1 MNTRYV
7 LTLCTALV
15 IGGALITGSAHAVS
29 KADEK
34 TPINDTWM
42 TAKTKIALFADARVK
57 GSEINVET
65 SQGSV
70 MIRGKVDSD
79 EAKQAAEGIAKGI
92 DGVKT
97 VKNELQVVAPA
108 KREAIDDK
116 DAVDYDTG
124 QCADRK
130 RLLSEGCRY
139 PCPDQCGRGVAERRS
154 VEPDDQCPRV
164 LDCLAG
170 PRREVGEER
179 SDGEGEGVSFHSQD
193 TELYVRRYPTIVVST
208 DDKVQSA

>member
-1 MNTRYV
+1 MNTRYI

-15 IGGALITGSAHAVS
+15 IGGALITGSAHAVN
-29 KADEK
+29 KPDEK
-34 TPINDTWM
+34 TPITDSWL
-42 TAKTKIALFADARVK
+42 TAKAKIALFADARVK

-70 MIRGKVDSD
+70 IIRGKVDSD

-116 DAVDYDTG
+116 DASITT
-124 QCADRK
+124 
-130 RLLSEGCRY
+130 
-139 PCPDQCGRGVAERRS
+139 
-154 VEPDDQCPRV
+154 RV
-164 LDCLAG
+164 NAQIAKDSSLKDAG
-170 PRREVGEER
+170 IHAQTNAG
-179 SDGEGEGVSFHSQD
+179 
-193 TELYVRRYPTIVVST
+193 VVSLSGEVSSLMT
-208 DDKVQSA
+208 SAQASWTVWQVPGVKSVKNDLTVKEKA

>member
-1 MNTRYV
+1 MNIRYG

-15 IGGALITGSAHAVS
+15 VGGALITGSANALG

-34 TPINDTWM
+34 TPIKDSWL

-65 SQGSV
+65 TQGLV

-79 EAKQAAEGIAKGI
+79 MAKQAAEDIAKKL
-92 DGVKT
+92 DGVKS

-116 DAVDYDTG
+116 DEAITI
-124 QCADRK
+124 
-130 RLLSEGCRY
+130 
-139 PCPDQCGRGVAERRS
+139 
-154 VEPDDQCPRV
+154 RV
-164 LDCLAG
+164 NEQIAKDSYLKKAG
-170 PRREVGEER
+170 IHAQTNAG
-179 SDGEGEGVSFHSQD
+179 
-193 TELYVRRYPTIVVST
+193 VVSLSGEVPDFMT
-208 DDKVQSA
+208 SAQASWIAWQVPGVKSVKNDLTVKEKA

>member
-15 IGGALITGSAHAVS
+15 IGGALITGSAYAVS

-42 TAKTKIALFADARVK
+42 TAKTKIALFADPRIK

-65 SQGSV
+65 SQGMV

-79 EAKQAAEGIAKGI
+79 AAKQAAEGIAKGI
-92 DGVKT
+92 DGVKS

-108 KREAIDDK
+108 KREATDDK
-116 DAVDYDTG
+116 DDAITTRVNAQIAKDTYLK
-124 QCADRK
+124 D
-130 RLLSEGCRY
+130 
-139 PCPDQCGRGVAERRS
+139 
-154 VEPDDQCPRV
+154 
-164 LDCLAG
+164 AG
-170 PRREVGEER
+170 IHAQTNAG
-179 SDGEGEGVSFHSQD
+179 
-193 TELYVRRYPTIVVST
+193 VVSLSGEVSSLAT
-208 DDKVQSA
+208 SAQASWTAWQVPGVKSVKNDLTVKEKA